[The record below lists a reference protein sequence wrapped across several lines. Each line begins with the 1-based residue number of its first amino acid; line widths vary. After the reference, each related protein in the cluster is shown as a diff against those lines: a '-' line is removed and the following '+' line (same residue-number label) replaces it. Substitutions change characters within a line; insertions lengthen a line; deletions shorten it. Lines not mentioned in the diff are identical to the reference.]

1 VLLGALGAFLHY
13 VHVINAC
20 MLTKRNLKGVSTDSL
35 DFEENAKRGD
45 LSLKLNVLKVKI
57 YKGKVL
63 KCEGD

>member
-1 VLLGALGAFLHY
+1 VG
-13 VHVINAC
+13 VVINGTKKMKRAK
-20 MLTKRNLKGVSTDSL
+20 LKRNLKGVSTDSL